1 MSDMRLSKRGKLLIL
16 VPVYLMIL
24 GFILHEPYSVITG
37 MALLSLF
44 IYSRFYLYRTANTL
58 KVVDELEPGIKSVD
72 EGFSLRQKI
81 SSERTLKIRAVPV
94 HEEGVGTDRKDGM
107 EVTTPANPDQRLMPK
122 RRGYLKVGGLEGWVY
137 DPMELY
143 KIPLKQKKS
152 TLVVVQSS
160 KDAIR
165 RAKAYAKRSHV
176 EELIQDYR
184 RYTTTSGELEEIR
197 EYQPGDKLKDIHWRS
212 ASKFQKYMTKVYE
225 KMAMV
230 EVHILLDSGPSMRRK
245 SSGDVNKMEHSIF
258 VSLEILKKFEIAGH
272 DIGLTVFDHKGVI
285 FHQKPDH
292 RHSTF
297 NRIYEKMAE
306 LPSPIRSNGYNT
318 LRYPENIDAVHLSEA
333 EKEFSR
339 KAGGII
345 SGASSHELAGIVT
358 TVRMIKS
365 GSGKRTLVV
374 IITDLEINTGLTI
387 KTVEKM
393 KALGNDVWVI
403 VPFSPWYD
411 VEEPDLEILER
422 TYLDYERLER
432 LLLKLHRAGASVFEL
447 YPSKEGLKILLEKE
461 RGRR

>member
-1 MSDMRLSKRGKLLIL
+1 MSNMQLSKRGKLLIL

-24 GFILHEPYSVITG
+24 GFLLKETYSVVTG
-37 MALLSLF
+37 TALLSLF
-44 IYSRFYLYRTANTL
+44 IYSRFYLYQTEKTL

-72 EGFSLRQKI
+72 EGFRLRQKI
-81 SSERTLKIRAVPV
+81 SSERTLKLRLEPV
-94 HEEGVGTDRKDGM
+94 HEEGVGTDIDGHV
-107 EVTTPANPDQRLMPK
+107 ELTTPVDLDQRLMPK

-143 KIPLKQKKS
+143 KVPLEHRS
-152 TLVVVQSS
+152 SSLVVVQSS

-176 EELIQDYR
+176 EELIEDYR
-184 RYTTTSGELEEIR
+184 RYTTTTGELEEIR

-212 ASKFQKYMTKVYE
+212 TSKFRTLMTKVYE

-258 VSLEILKKFEIAGH
+258 VALEILKKFEIAGH

-297 NRIYEKMAE
+297 NRIYENMAE
-306 LPSPIRSNGYNT
+306 LPSPIKSNGYNT
-318 LRYPENIDAVHLSEA
+318 LRYPEDVDAAQLTRA

-345 SGASSHELAGIVT
+345 SGTTTQELAGIVT
-358 TVRMIKS
+358 TVRMIRS

-374 IITDLEINTGLTI
+374 MITDLEINTGLTI

-411 VEEPDLEILER
+411 VEEPDVEVLER
-422 TYLDYERLER
+422 AYLDYERLER
-432 LLLKLHRAGASVFEL
+432 VLLKLHRAGASVFEL

-461 RGRR
+461 RDRR